1 MGRVANRIAN
11 AKFTLDNKEYNLA
24 VNNPPNTLHG
34 GWVGFNKVCFVLNM
48 MMLIDKEL
56 YFSQESFSL
65 CELKIALTVIV
76 VFVFMFISIIG
87 KVK

>member
-1 MGRVANRIAN
+1 M
-11 AKFTLDNKEYNLA
+11 
-24 VNNPPNTLHG
+24 
-34 GWVGFNKVCFVLNM
+34 LNM

-65 CELKIALTVIV
+65 YELKIALTVIV
-76 VFVFMFISIIG
+76 VSVFVFISIIG

>member
-1 MGRVANRIAN
+1 M
-11 AKFTLDNKEYNLA
+11 
-24 VNNPPNTLHG
+24 
-34 GWVGFNKVCFVLNM
+34 LNM

-65 CELKIALTVIV
+65 CELKISLTVIV
-76 VFVFMFISIIG
+76 VFVFVFISIIG